1 MIIRGS
7 DKNLLSAAILF
18 QYVPRVLRIC
28 LSWRKIIRT
37 DNQLSRFTLVKFV
50 LYFFL
55 YIIASHVSWM
65 FNFLV
70 YPSTKM
76 FGMLVWLRSSN
87 LSRLN
92 KALCRS
98 RGMAMQNFFSISIS
112 HSPNNLLLVFLSF
125 LQKDYSWYATL
136 SLHIIVYLRKL
147 QMGLIFFFY
156 MKVQN
161 TLSLIILSK

>member
-98 RGMAMQNFFSISIS
+98 RGQPCTTS
-112 HSPNNLLLVFLSF
+112 LVFLYKGVARNEH
-125 LQKDYSWYATL
+125 LGGPNCNRNIL
-136 SLHIIVYLRKL
+136 
-147 QMGLIFFFY
+147 
-156 MKVQN
+156 N
-161 TLSLIILSK
+161 IILKSIGYKIINFHISSYT